1 MVKMPSFFP
10 LFWVVL
16 YPEQLENGRQ
26 VPSPVKQE
34 QSKVLLLWPLKKR
47 KGLPDLMILNKV
59 LLLHVFCT
67 TSRDAALLQI
77 TPCCMQP
84 NVVSHN
90 SLQVLNEPW
99 SCDLWLH
106 LRLRGPK
113 IDILALCESQKR
125 IHT

>member
-1 MVKMPSFFP
+1 MVKMPSF
-10 LFWVVL
+10 FWVVL
-16 YPEQLENGRQ
+16 YPEQLENGQ
-26 VPSPVKQE
+26 QAPSPVKQE
-34 QSKVLLLWPLKKR
+34 QSESILLLWPLKKG

-59 LLLHVFCT
+59 LLLNVFCT

-90 SLQVLNEPW
+90 SLQVPNEPRN
-99 SCDLWLH
+99 CDLWLH
-106 LRLRGPK
+106 LGLRGPK